1 MQMIDA
7 RTVLMRKGPRM
18 TINEYLL
25 DNRAAAAERRF
36 GALSALFDDVTFRH
50 VEALGIQRGWRCWEV
65 GAGGPS
71 VPNWVAGR
79 AGPDGHVLA
88 TDIDTSWI
96 DGVVP
101 HVQVRRHDIAHD
113 DPPPGVFDLIH
124 ARPVLCW
131 IPQRDEALRRMAGAL
146 RPGGW
151 LLIEDFDPGLQSAA
165 CIDAYLPYHH
175 NANKLRAGFG
185 ALLAQTGADPAYG
198 RKLPRLLTE
207 QGLADVAA
215 DAYMPVSLPAVGA
228 LDLSNLDQL
237 HDTLLAQGLATAE
250 EIDGHRAAVD
260 RGTGFA
266 SPPLILA
273 WGRKPY

>member
-1 MQMIDA
+1 MLGS
-7 RTVLMRKGPRM
+7 RG
-18 TINEYLL
+18 
-25 DNRAAAAERRF
+25 RRP
-36 GALSALFDDVTFRH
+36 
-50 VEALGIQRGWRCWEV
+50 V
-65 GAGGPS
+65 GAEL
-71 VPNWVAGR
+71 ACRR

-113 DPPPGVFDLIH
+113 DPPPSVFDLIH

-165 CIDAYLPYHH
+165 CIDAYLPYHR